1 MENKILEVQL
11 LLDSWTEIVKT
22 CAKDS
27 VKNASRM
34 KGGLGNRV
42 ARSDKREIFD
52 YISEK
57 RQKEIQNK
65 LYYLMPEYSFLIS
78 NEPPIFDEEWPVE
91 DYIELCYNH
100 YMIIIEK
107 LRRLNK

>member
-1 MENKILEVQL
+1 MENKVLEVQL
-11 LLDSWTEIVKT
+11 LLDAWVEVVKT

-34 KGGLGNRV
+34 KGGLDNRV
-42 ARSDKREIFD
+42 SPTGKREVFD

-65 LYYLMPEYSFLIS
+65 LYYLMPEFSFLIS
-78 NEPPIFDEEWPVE
+78 SEPQILDQEWKVE

-100 YMIIIEK
+100 YMIVIEK